1 MEAVSSL
8 HVSAPALIG
17 AANIRERKYAPDE
30 LAGDFYDSALDI
42 PAFELLEF
50 APDFLDTL
58 KAHFAKDLPGLR
70 QLEADLQELEALAE
84 LLDFRLLRI
93 KNNAERIADLFHAS
107 KTLFEVFLA
116 RVNQIAIVHISGVA
130 FNAELL
136 FDEVVELVRQH
147 KGGSLRDLTSEPVT
161 DGTEVIETL
170 IRKSPDS
177 HVMHALCQLAADRPM
192 LSVGEVVGKVKEK
205 NIALTPVFPV
215 VSLQVAGEAVKSE
228 VDSLVLSTCAV
239 VIDECRLERRVDDL
253 IAKRS
258 LNDSLA
264 DMNTP
269 DVPHFPSVVEVEL
282 DKASALIRPIKKR
295 AARCRRIRYKVEAVH
310 LRRAFPAN
318 AATADMPGLI

>member
-58 KAHFAKDLPGLR
+58 EAHFAKDLPGLR

-177 HVMHALCQLAADRPM
+177 HVMHALCQLTANRPM
-192 LSVGEVVGKVKEK
+192 LCVGEVVGEVKEK
-205 NIALTPVFPV
+205 NIALPPVLSIMP
-215 VSLQVAGEAVKSE
+215 LQVAGKAVESE
-228 VDSLVLSTCAV
+228 VDSLVLGTCAV
-239 VIDECRLERRVDDL
+239 VIDERR
-253 IAKRS
+253 
-258 LNDSLA
+258 
-264 DMNTP
+264 
-269 DVPHFPSVVEVEL
+269 F
-282 DKASALIRPIKKR
+282 
-295 AARCRRIRYKVEAVH
+295 
-310 LRRAFPAN
+310 
-318 AATADMPGLI
+318 

>member
-1 MEAVSSL
+1 M
-8 HVSAPALIG
+8 SAPALIG

-116 RVNQIAIVHISGVA
+116 RMNQIAIVHISGVA

-161 DGTEVIETL
+161 DGAEVIETL

-177 HVMHALCQLAADRPM
+177 HVMHALCQLTADRPM
-192 LSVGEVVGKVKEK
+192 LCVGEVVGEVKEK
-205 NIALTPVFPV
+205 NIALPPVLSIMP
-215 VSLQVAGEAVKSE
+215 LQVAGKAVKSK
-228 VDSLVLSTCAV
+228 VDSFALGTCAV
-239 VIDECRLERRVDDL
+239 VIDKRR
-253 IAKRS
+253 
-258 LNDSLA
+258 
-264 DMNTP
+264 
-269 DVPHFPSVVEVEL
+269 F
-282 DKASALIRPIKKR
+282 
-295 AARCRRIRYKVEAVH
+295 
-310 LRRAFPAN
+310 
-318 AATADMPGLI
+318 

>member
-58 KAHFAKDLPGLR
+58 EAHFAKDLPGLR
-70 QLEADLQELEALAE
+70 QLEADLQVKAGKIGFDHITKF
-84 LLDFRLLRI
+84 DFRLLRI

-116 RVNQIAIVHISGVA
+116 RVNQIAVVHISGVA

-147 KGGSLRDLTSEPVT
+147 KGGSLRDLTSEP
-161 DGTEVIETL
+161 
-170 IRKSPDS
+170 
-177 HVMHALCQLAADRPM
+177 
-192 LSVGEVVGKVKEK
+192 
-205 NIALTPVFPV
+205 
-215 VSLQVAGEAVKSE
+215 
-228 VDSLVLSTCAV
+228 
-239 VIDECRLERRVDDL
+239 
-253 IAKRS
+253 
-258 LNDSLA
+258 
-264 DMNTP
+264 
-269 DVPHFPSVVEVEL
+269 
-282 DKASALIRPIKKR
+282 ASSD
-295 AARCRRIRYKVEAVH
+295 
-310 LRRAFPAN
+310 
-318 AATADMPGLI
+318 TASSIL